1 MKATGINT
9 VIARFDAAEYGLC
22 RRLNRGASFAVPR
35 RVFQIASRLG
45 DWLAWYALILVLPL
59 IYGRPAA
66 KPAIVMALTGAL
78 GVLVYA
84 LLKRMF
90 VRERPFITH
99 AAIDRAA
106 GCWFPWRRSSPARA
120 WCSVC
125 TILPTWWPGRPSAR
139 HSLRWVRRCDRAR
152 AARRFLIACGYCSFP
167 TSTFR
172 ASTGSP
178 LPSAPSARISP
189 TRACRRPWSRRAT
202 VTPTGATSLTSC
214 G

>member
-45 DWLAWYALILVLPL
+45 DGLAWYALILVLPL
-59 IYGRPAA
+59 IYGRPAV

-106 GCWFPWRRSSPARA
+106 APLDRYSFPSGHTLHAVSFTWQACAHFPELA
-120 WCSVC
+120 WV
-125 TILPTWWPGRPSAR
+125 LVP
-139 HSLRWVRRCDRAR
+139 L
-152 AARRFLIACGYCSFP
+152 AALIA
-167 TSTFR
+167 
-172 ASTGSP
+172 GSRVV
-178 LPSAPSARISP
+178 LGLHYPSDVVA
-189 TRACRRPWSRRAT
+189 
-202 VTPTGATSLTSC
+202 GAAIGAALAALGTSL
-214 G
+214 

>member
-45 DWLAWYALILVLPL
+45 DGLAWYALILVLPL
-59 IYGRPAA
+59 IYGRPAV

-84 LLKRMF
+84 LLKRLF

-99 AAIDRAA
+99 AAIDRGAA
-106 GCWFPWRRSSPARA
+106 PLDRYSFPSGHTLHAVSFTWQACAHFPELA
-120 WCSVC
+120 WV
-125 TILPTWWPGRPSAR
+125 LVP
-139 HSLRWVRRCDRAR
+139 L
-152 AARRFLIACGYCSFP
+152 AALIASSRVVLGLHY
-167 TSTFR
+167 
-172 ASTGSP
+172 
-178 LPSAPSARISP
+178 PSDVVA
-189 TRACRRPWSRRAT
+189 
-202 VTPTGATSLTSC
+202 GAAIGAALAALGMSL
-214 G
+214 

>member
-22 RRLNRGASFAVPR
+22 RRLNRGASFAAPR

-45 DWLAWYALILVLPL
+45 DGLAWYALILVLPL
-59 IYGRPAA
+59 IYGRPAV

-99 AAIDRAA
+99 AAIDRGAA
-106 GCWFPWRRSSPARA
+106 PLDRYSFPSGHTLHAVSFTWQACAHFPEAA
-120 WCSVC
+120 WV
-125 TILPTWWPGRPSAR
+125 LVP
-139 HSLRWVRRCDRAR
+139 L
-152 AARRFLIACGYCSFP
+152 AALIA
-167 TSTFR
+167 
-172 ASTGSP
+172 GSRVV
-178 LPSAPSARISP
+178 LGLHYPSDVVA
-189 TRACRRPWSRRAT
+189 
-202 VTPTGATSLTSC
+202 GAAIGAALAVLGTSLA
-214 G
+214 